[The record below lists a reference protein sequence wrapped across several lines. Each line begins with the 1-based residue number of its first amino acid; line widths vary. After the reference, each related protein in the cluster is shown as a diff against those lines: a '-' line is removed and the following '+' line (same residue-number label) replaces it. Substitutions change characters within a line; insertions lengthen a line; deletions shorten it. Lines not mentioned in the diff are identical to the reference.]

1 MNAGSEQMLPPWKA
15 QLQALARE
23 PDRHLR
29 AALCQAILAQLPSPL
44 ALTALDAC
52 LAQDFQGLDRGLL
65 WAGAAAYA
73 LQQGRYPV
81 ALEAEQKAQKTRYP
95 LAAQAWINL
104 ARWENSRQISPPT
117 WLQSDQAAS
126 MPDFWLQAWVHALL
140 AAQHNSAATSL
151 LEKSISRSQNPSLLK
166 VQLLGGLYEQAGDY
180 LKALTLYTPHTNQP
194 EIALRQAEVLK
205 NLGQT
210 AEAAALLKSR
220 LTLTRPESP
229 ESPESPDNR
238 EKGPALLLGARLHS
252 QYLLCL
258 TSLGDPH
265 LAAEKALWANKYRPS
280 DAPLAPLG
288 PLPIARSTQSRL
300 RLGYLAPDF
309 GSHSIYPLIT
319 RLFAGHDRAQF
330 EVYAY
335 AGQTRSDTASKR
347 LQASGVHWRDVHE
360 QTPRQIAAGIQNDQ
374 IDILIDASGHT
385 SLHLLPV
392 FYYRAAPIQISGLCF
407 NGSTGLP
414 ECDYQLTDAICSPA
428 KTDTDLPL
436 DLDQGEKPLRL
447 SSWLFWF
454 PPQEALPLSAPP
466 HQGTVKLGCAHH
478 PGRLSVEICRL
489 WAQLLNKHPNT
500 QLWLKHR
507 CFASPDTQA
516 LFRQRF
522 AQWGINPERLTFEG
536 ASGYLDY
543 LAFYNQLS
551 LALDPFPYHGGLTSA
566 EALWMGVPLLN
577 LQGPMQGGLSLLS
590 QVGHPEWS
598 AASAA
603 DFEAQAAELLQ
614 TPWGL
619 EERKNLRRACE
630 AAPFTQADLLLRELE
645 QHLLSLAQM
654 HLLPRL

>member
-1 MNAGSEQMLPPWKA
+1 MSADSEKVIPPWRA

-23 PDRHLR
+23 PDHHRR
-29 AALCQAILAQLPSPL
+29 AALCQAILACLPSPL
-44 ALTALDAC
+44 ALTAVDAC
-52 LAQDFQGLDRGLL
+52 LAQDFPDWDRGLL
-65 WAGAAAYA
+65 WAGAAAWA
-73 LQQGRYPV
+73 LQRGQYQV
-81 ALEAEQKAQKTRYP
+81 ALEAEQKALKTRYP
-95 LAAQAWINL
+95 LAVQAWINL
-104 ARWENSRQISPPT
+104 ARWEHSRQISPPT
-117 WLQSDQAAS
+117 WLQSDQAAA
-126 MPDFWLQAWVHALL
+126 MPDLWLQAWVHALL
-140 AAQHNSAATSL
+140 MAQHRAAATHL
-151 LEKSISRSQNPSLLK
+151 LEKSLSRSQNPSLLK
-166 VQLLGGLYEQAGDY
+166 IQLLGGLYEQAGDY
-180 LKALTLYTPHTNQP
+180 RKALTLYQPLTAQP
-194 EIALRQAEVLK
+194 EIAQRQAEVLK

-210 AEAAALLKSR
+210 AEAAALLKS
-220 LTLTRPESP
+220 LLAQTQSETQDKS
-229 ESPESPDNR
+229 
-238 EKGPALLLGARLHS
+238 EKGQDLGVLGARLHS

-265 LAAEKALWANKYRPS
+265 LATEKAVWANRYRPS
-280 DAPLAPLG
+280 DAPLPPLG
-288 PLPIARSTQSRL
+288 RLHVTRSGKSRL

-319 RLFAGHDRAQF
+319 HLFAGHDRAQF

-335 AGQTRSDTASKR
+335 AGQTRSDAATTH
-347 LQASGVHWRDVHE
+347 LQASGVHWLNLHG

-392 FYYRAAPIQISGLCF
+392 FYYRPAAIQISGLCF
-407 NGSTGLP
+407 NGGTGLP
-414 ECDYQLTDAICSPA
+414 EFDYQLTDAICSPA
-428 KTDTDLPL
+428 TAVTDLPL
-436 DLDQGEKPLRL
+436 DINQGEKPLLL

-454 PPQEALPLSAPP
+454 PPQEAVPLSAPP
-466 HQGTVKLGCAHH
+466 YTRQSAPKLGCAHH
-478 PGRLSVEICRL
+478 PGRLSIEICER
-489 WAQLLNKHPNT
+489 WAKLLNNHPDA

-516 LFRQRF
+516 VFRQRF
-522 AQWGINPERLTFEG
+522 AQWGIPPDRLKFAG

-577 LQGPMQGGLSLLS
+577 LQGTMQGGLSLLS

-614 TPWGL
+614 APWGL
-619 EERKNLRRACE
+619 EDRKNLRRTCE

-645 QHLLSLAQM
+645 QHLLTLAQK
-654 HLLPRL
+654 HLLPSA

>member
-1 MNAGSEQMLPPWKA
+1 MLPPWKA

-23 PDRHLR
+23 PDRHQR

-52 LAQDFQGLDRGLL
+52 LAQDFQGLDRGLI

-140 AAQHNSAATSL
+140 AAQHSSAATSL
-151 LEKSISRSQNPSLLK
+151 LEKSISLSQTPSLLK

-180 LKALTLYTPHTNQP
+180 LKALTLYHPHTKQP
-194 EIALRQAEVLK
+194 EIAQRQAEVLK

-210 AEAAALLKSR
+210 AEAAALLKS
-220 LTLTRPESP
+220 LLAQTRPESP
-229 ESPESPDNR
+229 DNS

-347 LQASGVHWRDVHE
+347 LQASGVHWRNVHE

-454 PPQEALPLSAPP
+454 PPQEALPLSAPLNTP
-466 HQGTVKLGCAHH
+466 QHTFQGTVKLGCAHH

-489 WAQLLNKHPNT
+489 WAQLLNKHPEA

-522 AQWGINPERLTFEG
+522 AQWGINPERLNFEG

-603 DFEAQAAELLQ
+603 TFEAKASELLQ

-619 EERKNLRRACE
+619 EDRKSLRRACE

-645 QHLLSLAQM
+645 QHLLSLAQK
-654 HLLPRL
+654 HLLPSA